1 MVEAVFY
8 INFGMGDAILSGS
21 VTSPAG
27 FSCEVHPPG
36 TNRLGHPV
44 YSYLSCTA
52 PDTSTAVA
60 AGQKVTGA
68 WQLSSPSVCT
78 RMGNSLQAWSSQD
91 AGDSL
96 NCAAGTG
103 GPGTG
108 GAGGNPAAA
117 RCAVPKLK
125 GKRLAAAKTLLAKA
139 HCKVG
144 KITSKKGPQRS
155 RGRVVGQTPGQG
167 AVRPA
172 GSKVALVIGK

>member
-1 MVEAVFY
+1 
-8 INFGMGDAILSGS
+8 
-21 VTSPAG
+21 
-27 FSCEVHPPG
+27 
-36 TNRLGHPV
+36 
-44 YSYLSCTA
+44 
-52 PDTSTAVA
+52 VA

-78 RMGNSLQAWSSQD
+78 RGPGLEAWSQDPAASLQ
-91 AGDSL
+91 
-96 NCAAGTG
+96 CAADTG

-108 GAGGNPAAA
+108 GSGNPAA

-139 HCKVG
+139 HCRVG
-144 KITSKKGPQRS
+144 KITSRKGPQKS